1 MPKATFKDFLE
12 ENPMYQS
19 LSNNRDA
26 RKIFDFLN
34 ENENIFGA
42 IKFSKMKKPALMAS
56 VEEIETYI
64 DKRGENATIDLKED
78 FNRQGVGK
86 MQKTIL
92 APFGYT
98 PIKNS
103 QKSFKAKYFRTAS
116 CYELTDRNAKM
127 KIAVVVNER

>member
-1 MPKATFKDFLE
+1 MPKATFEKFLE
-12 ENPMYQS
+12 ENSMYKS
-19 LSNNRDA
+19 LENNRDA
-26 RKIFDFLN
+26 RKIFDILN
-34 ENENIFGA
+34 ENENIYGA
-42 IKFSKMKKPALMAS
+42 IKFSQMNKPALMAS
-56 VEEIETYI
+56 VEKIETYI
-64 DKRGENATIDLKED
+64 DNRGENAKFDLKED

-116 CYELTDRNAKM
+116 CYEFNDTNATM
-127 KIAVVVNER
+127 KVKVIVSEI